1 MVHLQVEQSCLLMH
15 FYDDS
20 RDVIQFECKH
30 FFHPFNTI
38 SLYICRLTA
47 AGSVIPYT
55 TIFNDPV
62 THVINM
68 WCRLSCCLKKE
79 KGLILT
85 LQTATIK
92 LHQVQIIDKTVGMSH
107 CRPGLVKNDN
117 SQNLSI
123 VILDHYPLP
132 GYWLPVVQKQLNT
145 LWRGEL

>member
-62 THVINM
+62 TRDKYVM
-68 WCRLSCCLKKE
+68 PPQLLSKKG
-79 KGLILT
+79 KGFDFDSSDS
-85 LQTATIK
+85 
-92 LHQVQIIDKTVGMSH
+92 HDKASSGSDY
-107 CRPGLVKNDN
+107 RQDRWYEP
-117 SQNLSI
+117 LS
-123 VILDHYPLP
+123 P
-132 GYWLPVVQKQLNT
+132 WTCQ
-145 LWRGEL
+145 E